1 MRESLENLLFW
12 AVLTVLAAFL
22 GSGFYF
28 IVRGLA
34 TGFVSG

>member
-1 MRESLENLLFW
+1 MRSTLENIIFW

-34 TGFVSG
+34 TGFISG